1 MTMSHQMSLA
11 NFVRYL
17 STLSSYSKL
26 MEHHGHSKDM
36 DPLDRY
42 FGNIKSKADVTANW
56 PIALLLG
63 SF

>member
-1 MTMSHQMSLA
+1 MNMSHQMSLA
-11 NFVRYL
+11 NFIRYL

-26 MEHHGHSKDM
+26 MEHHGHPEDDG
-36 DPLDRY
+36 DPLVRY
-42 FGNIKSKADVTANW
+42 FGNIRRNEVIVNW